1 MSNKNKLASMM
12 QTKKRHREI
21 IADSELLKR
30 SELKTFIKLFKESG
44 DYARLAKIYGVP
56 STYISRIVQNGTLER
71 LEQIAE
77 GIKKLRGM
85 K

>member
-1 MSNKNKLASMM
+1 MSKSNKLASMM

-21 IADSELLKR
+21 INNSELLKR
-30 SELKTFIKLFKESG
+30 SELKTFIKLFRESG

-77 GIKKLRGM
+77 GIKKLRVM

>member
-1 MSNKNKLASMM
+1 MTA
-12 QTKKRHREI
+12 TKKRHKEI
-21 IADSELLKR
+21 IWDSEYSKR
-30 SELKTFIKLFKESG
+30 SELVTFIKLHKESG
-44 DYARLAKIYGVP
+44 DYARLATLYGVP

-77 GIKKLRGM
+77 GIKKLRGA